1 MRILINNRIDL
12 IFLIFLKL
20 CFCYFAYIFFT
31 NALNMD
37 IFKYPDMEA
46 YKDCIGT
53 GEIMVNV
60 LYSELLCTFGLNN
73 QDAISNFELIFFA
86 CLINIF
92 VICSYYLL
100 FKDFLNRKGQI
111 LFILLLSFHP
121 YLAIYFPRFFTDL
134 FGPLGILLIAYYSV
148 KKLEL
153 DFIFIIL
160 SLILINLRA
169 SLMPPLFFYALYIF
183 LKNFKRNR
191 EINLPSLFLMILIF
205 TNFFLYK
212 GFSDTFIENNNFY
225 GNKLFNI
232 IFILG
237 FREGAANEGFAAMF
251 FYGGLNGYLQFIIS
265 ISLLIL
271 HSIGIYGLLKFVFA
285 KNLYEILTILTVL
298 IVPLIAISHMRYLL
312 PIIPLLLFTF
322 TWYFFRKN

>member
-12 IFLIFLKL
+12 IFLICLKL
-20 CFCYFAYIFFT
+20 SFCYLAYIFFT
-31 NALNMD
+31 NSLGID

-73 QDAISNFELIFFA
+73 ENAISSFELILLA
-86 CLINIF
+86 CSINIF
-92 VICSYYLL
+92 GICSYYLL

-134 FGPLGILLIAYYSV
+134 FGPLGILLICYYSV
-148 KKLEL
+148 RKIEL
-153 DFIFIIL
+153 NFIFLIL

-169 SLMPPLFFYALYIF
+169 SLMPPIFTYALYVF
-183 LKNFKRNR
+183 VNHFRRTN
-191 EINLPSLFLMILIF
+191 EMNLYSLFLMILIIL
-205 TNFFLYK
+205 NFFLYK
-212 GFSDTFIENNNFY
+212 GFSDTFIQNNNFY
-225 GNKLFNI
+225 DNKLFNI
-232 IFILG
+232 IFLLG
-237 FREGAANEGFAAMF
+237 FREGAANEGFETIF
-251 FYGGLNGYLQFIIS
+251 FHGGLSGYMQFLIS
-265 ISLLIL
+265 IMLLIM
-271 HSIGIYGLLKFVFA
+271 HFIGIYGLLKFAFV
-285 KNLYEILTILTVL
+285 KNLYELSSVLTVL

-312 PIIPLLLFTF
+312 PIIPLLLFAF
-322 TWYFFRKN
+322 SWYLFRKN